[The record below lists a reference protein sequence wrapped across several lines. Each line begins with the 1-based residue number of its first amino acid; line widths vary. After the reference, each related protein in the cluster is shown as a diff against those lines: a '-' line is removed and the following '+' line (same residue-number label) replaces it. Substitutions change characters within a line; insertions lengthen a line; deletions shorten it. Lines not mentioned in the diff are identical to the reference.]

1 MSDPV
6 TRFEPPPTE
15 TSAPF
20 WDATRDRRFVL
31 QWCTACDAPIWYPRE
46 VCPRCM
52 GSRLEWRPA
61 TGRGVV
67 YAVTVEHKPQNPGLA
82 ALAPY
87 TIALIDLEEGV
98 RMMSTVV
105 GVPPETVR
113 IGADVDV
120 AWEPLADGR
129 NLPVFVPRGT

>member
-1 MSDPV
+1 MSDDV
-6 TRFEPPPTE
+6 KRFEPPADE

-20 WDATRDRRFVL
+20 WDATRDRRLVL
-31 QWCTACDAPIWYPRE
+31 QWCTGCEKPIWYPRE

-61 TGRGVV
+61 SGRGVV
-67 YAVTVEHKPQNPGLA
+67 YAVTVERKPQNPGLA

-87 TIALIDLEEGV
+87 TVTLIDLDEGV
-98 RMMSTVV
+98 RMMSSVV
-105 GVPPETVR
+105 GVDPEAVR
-113 IGADVDV
+113 IGAEVDV
-120 AWEPLADGR
+120 TWEALSDGR